1 MTELARSKEAMAL
14 ASIASVIWAL
24 GGVLAVCAYATYS
37 GPQDTSSFRNLAI
50 ASDWLLFVSG
60 FVALCATSFV
70 TWHLYVERRWTAMW
84 EVGGTALST
93 LIFAIGL
100 LILATQSPSGSTA
113 GDVVAAVGLGGWAVV
128 MVFSAARRA
137 LAERETPG
145 LTRQAG
151 LQIGGAAA
159 IALVAISIGVP
170 SPTLNDGARAITDGV
185 FVTLG
190 FAALALVLTVAHTR
204 RVITT
209 QQFPVL
215 IVSLGVLALGG
226 IATAVVYGLVSV
238 PPPHSLTTYRV
249 SLPIPP
255 ALSALGFLGLA
266 WAAFGH
272 LAELSGTS
280 EFPASLGSIS
290 SASEW
295 SEESTRPSAPP
306 PMVPPSWQTDPT
318 GRHELRWW
326 EGAQWTEHV
335 MDASRPS
342 VDPL

>member
-1 MTELARSKEAMAL
+1 MIELARSKEAMAL
-14 ASIASVIWAL
+14 ASIAAVIWAL
-24 GGVLAVCAYATYS
+24 GDVLAVCAYATYS

-70 TWHLYVERRWTAMW
+70 AWHLYVERRWTAMW

-100 LILATQSPSGSTA
+100 LILAAQSPSGSTA
-113 GDVVAAVGLGGWAVV
+113 GDVVAAIGLGGWAVV

-151 LQIGGAAA
+151 LRIGGAGG
-159 IALVAISIGVP
+159 IALVAIGIGVP
-170 SPTLNDGARAITDGV
+170 APTLNDGARAITEGV
-185 FVTLG
+185 FVALG
-190 FAALALVLTVAHTR
+190 FAALALVLTVAHAR

-215 IVSLGVLALGG
+215 TVSLGLLAFGG
-226 IATAVVYGLVSV
+226 LATAVVYGLVSV
-238 PPPHSLTTYRV
+238 PPPHSLMTYRV

-255 ALSALGFLGLA
+255 ALSALGFLVLA

-272 LAELSGTS
+272 LAELSVDG
-280 EFPASLGSIS
+280 EFRVSTVSAS
-290 SASEW
+290 SASDW
-295 SEESTRPSAPP
+295 SQESTRPSAPP
-306 PMVPPSWQTDPT
+306 PKVAPSWQTDPT

-326 EGAQWTEHV
+326 DGAQWSEHV